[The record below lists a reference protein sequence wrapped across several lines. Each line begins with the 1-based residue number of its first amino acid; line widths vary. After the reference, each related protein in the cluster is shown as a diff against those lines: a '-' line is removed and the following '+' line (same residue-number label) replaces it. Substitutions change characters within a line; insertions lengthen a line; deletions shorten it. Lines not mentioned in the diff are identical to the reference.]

1 VDDVKAMQQA
11 IDPIVAQAHTAVKH
25 TPASTHTGAHT
36 PHQQQQTTTV
46 VNLNNN
52 DDVLTQG
59 LLNDCGETSAT
70 LQAKTTSLHTNT
82 HQTHSQ
88 VLQTHMDVLHTD
100 RTRALQP
107 LNARLNDVNTQLTRA
122 YTHQREL
129 VEALNAVNTQIESL
143 EAQKVVC
150 VQTVAETDAQ
160 FKKQLA
166 ALEQA
171 NNVSLSSYELKDTV
185 RSYCCM
191 CVYMCVLV
199 CVHLCICMDVSVSV
213 RRIPHVH
220 DQMVV
225 FTCSLC

>member
-1 VDDVKAMQQA
+1 VDVCFCVCVQYVEDVKAMQQA

-25 TPASTHTGAHT
+25 TPTNTHTGAHT
-36 PHQQQQTTTV
+36 PHQQLQQQQTTTTV
-46 VNLNNN
+46 VHLNNN

-88 VLQTHMDVLHTD
+88 VLQ
-100 RTRALQP
+100 
-107 LNARLNDVNTQLTRA
+107 
-122 YTHQREL
+122 REL

-143 EAQKVVC
+143 EAQKLVC

-185 RSYCCM
+185 CYCCM
-191 CVYMCVLV
+191 CMCVLV
-199 CVHLCICMDVSVSV
+199 GAFVYLHGCVC
-213 RRIPHVH
+213 
-220 DQMVV
+220 
-225 FTCSLC
+225 

>member
-1 VDDVKAMQQA
+1 
-11 IDPIVAQAHTAVKH
+11 
-25 TPASTHTGAHT
+25 
-36 PHQQQQTTTV
+36 
-46 VNLNNN
+46 
-52 DDVLTQG
+52 
-59 LLNDCGETSAT
+59 
-70 LQAKTTSLHTNT
+70 
-82 HQTHSQ
+82 
-88 VLQTHMDVLHTD
+88 MDVLHTD

-143 EAQKVVC
+143 EAQKLVC

-185 RSYCCM
+185 CYCCM
-191 CVYMCVLV
+191 CMCVLV
-199 CVHLCICMDVSVSV
+199 GAFVYLHGCVC
-213 RRIPHVH
+213 
-220 DQMVV
+220 
-225 FTCSLC
+225 